1 MGPEYRYTQI
11 GILTILMI
19 LLAAVFTALMFA
31 SGLNSTEGGDASVL
45 KVTALVVAGL
55 FVLVLASFYSFT
67 IQIAAGKLNFWFG
80 FGVARKSFP
89 ITEILSVEIL
99 KNPWYYLW
107 GIKSIPGGWLYS
119 IAPGGLVIE
128 LIFKDN
134 RKIHLGTNRPAEI
147 KHILD
152 QAIGRSA

>member
-1 MGPEYRYTQI
+1 MGAEYRYTQV

-31 SGLNSTEGGDASVL
+31 SGLDSTEGGDASVL

-55 FVLVLASFYSFT
+55 FVLALASFHSFT

-80 FGVARKSFP
+80 FGVGRKSFP
-89 ITEILSVEIL
+89 IAGILSVEIV

-119 IAPGGLVIE
+119 IAPGGRVIE
-128 LIFKDN
+128 LIFKDK
-134 RKIHLGTNRPAEI
+134 RKIQLGTNRPEEI
-147 KHILD
+147 KHSLD

>member
-19 LLAAVFTALMFA
+19 LLAAAFTALMFA

-67 IQIAAGKLNFWFG
+67 IQIANGELNFWFG

-89 ITEILSVEIL
+89 ITEILSVEIV

-119 IAPGGLVIE
+119 IAPGGRVLE

-134 RKIHLGTNRPAEI
+134 RKIHLGTNRPEEI
-147 KHILD
+147 KRSLAE
-152 QAIGRSA
+152 AIGRSA